1 MENFKK
7 LLSIEEA
14 SEFLNLKVSWLRS
27 AVFKDK
33 IPYLKVG
40 RLVRFDQSDL
50 VKWIEEKK
58 EESKRDF
65 FY

>member
-1 MENFKK
+1 MQTQTK

-27 AVFKDK
+27 AVFKDE

-50 VKWIEEKK
+50 IKWIEVKK
-58 EESKRDF
+58 EESKKDF